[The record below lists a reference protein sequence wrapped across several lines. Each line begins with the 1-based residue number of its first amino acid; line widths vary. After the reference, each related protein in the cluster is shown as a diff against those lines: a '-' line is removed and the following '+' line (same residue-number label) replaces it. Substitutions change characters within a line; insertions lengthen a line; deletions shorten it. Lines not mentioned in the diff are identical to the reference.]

1 MQEFEC
7 AFTHAHRWTDKP
19 PKWSHLLHQIVQFFC
34 IFFRCEIGYSVIT
47 VMMPDISYC
56 WIDAAD
62 YGVYKLETKTKSD
75 SGIDFT
81 VNCSSNHDT
90 KKFIGSLETKYKWS
104 DYGEQKYRLVSLAC
118 SVTCTDHCRHWR
130 RQAPCRK
137 IAISTVS
144 RQFWW
149 TCAYRRALLRS
160 WSKSVLD
167 HPGSPSA
174 AW

>member
-1 MQEFEC
+1 
-7 AFTHAHRWTDKP
+7 
-19 PKWSHLLHQIVQFFC
+19 
-34 IFFRCEIGYSVIT
+34 
-47 VMMPDISYC
+47 MMPDISYC

-174 AW
+174 AWYTHYNWSQCYGLWSIISSDLEACPKSCRCLSWMRRNE